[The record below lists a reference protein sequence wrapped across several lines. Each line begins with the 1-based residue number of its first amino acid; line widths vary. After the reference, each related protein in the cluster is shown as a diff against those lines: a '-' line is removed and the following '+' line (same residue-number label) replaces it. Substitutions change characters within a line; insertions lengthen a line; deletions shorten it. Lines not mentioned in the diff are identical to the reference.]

1 MRNSND
7 VDDVAVVR
15 LSGASIVA
23 VVGRSVDCGAHPRLV
38 KYKHAVAKIFQEIR
52 YVAPSARLCDFDVC
66 VESTTVR
73 SVLEV
78 QQWISAHR
86 ETFS

>member
-23 VVGRSVDCGAHPRLV
+23 VVGRSVDGGAHLRLV
-38 KYKHAVAKIFQEIR
+38 KYKHSVAKILLRNPIR
-52 YVAPSARLCDFDVC
+52 C
-66 VESTTVR
+66 
-73 SVLEV
+73 SV
-78 QQWISAHR
+78 S
-86 ETFS
+86 